1 MDESTKEV
9 AGRMKQRSGTAKQQ
23 LPSSP
28 RVRRP
33 FPGLRRSAGPLS
45 AIRGRPRLCSSGRA
59 GLDDTDELPNVLRP
73 GFDVQQ
79 DLVIVSERVRR
90 ELGFS
95 ERHSREEA
103 LRKTVEWQ
111 SLSLG
116 QPSAMSAV
124 YRAED
129 RVLER
134 RR

>member
-1 MDESTKEV
+1 MNVGFDETRRGDFRAS
-9 AGRMKQRSGTAKQQ
+9 
-23 LPSSP
+23 PP
-28 RVRRP
+28 RV
-33 FPGLRRSAGPLS
+33 
-45 AIRGRPRLCSSGRA
+45 
-59 GLDDTDELPNVLRP
+59 
-73 GFDVQQ
+73 
-79 DLVIVSERVRR
+79 
-90 ELGFS
+90 GFS

-111 SLSLG
+111 SLNLG

>member
-1 MDESTKEV
+1 M
-9 AGRMKQRSGTAKQQ
+9 
-23 LPSSP
+23 
-28 RVRRP
+28 
-33 FPGLRRSAGPLS
+33 
-45 AIRGRPRLCSSGRA
+45 RGRPRLCSSRRA
-59 GLDDTDELPNVLRP
+59 RLDDTDALPSVLKP

-103 LRKTVEWQ
+103 LGKTVEWQ
-111 SLSLG
+111 LLNLG